1 MVTLRLRMGEI
12 RREGLPDKIDLAG
25 LHPPPTSDSMISI
38 FRWMGLVAVDDEGVG
53 GLLSSSKRSVQVAH
67 QYILNYPF
75 LLSGGVLLTRLI
87 PDINVISK

>member
-25 LHPPPTSDSMISI
+25 LPTSDSMISI
-38 FRWMGLVAVDDEGVG
+38 FRWMGLVAGDDEGVG
-53 GLLSSSKRSVQVAH
+53 GLLSSSKRSVQVAR

-75 LLSGGVLLTRLI
+75 LLTGGVLLTRLI

>member
-25 LHPPPTSDSMISI
+25 LPTSDSMISI
-38 FRWMGLVAVDDEGVG
+38 FRWMGLVAGDDEGVG
-53 GLLSSSKRSVQVAH
+53 GLLSSSESSVQVAH

-75 LLSGGVLLTRLI
+75 LLTGGVLLTRLI

>member
-25 LHPPPTSDSMISI
+25 LPTSDSMISI
-38 FRWMGLVAVDDEGVG
+38 FRWMGLVAGDDEGVG

-75 LLSGGVLLTRLI
+75 LLTGGVLLTRLI

>member
-1 MVTLRLRMGEI
+1 MGEI

-38 FRWMGLVAVDDEGVG
+38 FRWMGLVAGDDEGVG
-53 GLLSSSKRSVQVAH
+53 GLLSSS
-67 QYILNYPF
+67 F
-75 LLSGGVLLTRLI
+75 LLTGGVLLTRLI